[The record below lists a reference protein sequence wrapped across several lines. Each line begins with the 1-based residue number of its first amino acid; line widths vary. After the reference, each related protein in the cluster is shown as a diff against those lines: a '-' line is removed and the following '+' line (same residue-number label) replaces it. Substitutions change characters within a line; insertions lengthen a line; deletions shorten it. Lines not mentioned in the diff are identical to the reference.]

1 MDLGASLS
9 HSLSHLTDLSNGCFT
24 VFLGSDF
31 LHLSQRKEQGIL
43 LRSLHGSAPPVLNV
57 QRWRAT
63 MYDTLIMTDRCDR
76 CDRGWSGWTHVW
88 CSMTLRLSKLT
99 LAVLH
104 VQTVASECVGCPGW
118 PNSAQLRFTSIS
130 CRNAGSLESGNTS
143 ARSDSPWVPKL
154 KDSSLA

>member
-1 MDLGASLS
+1 MLDAKPLMDLGASLS

-88 CSMTLRLSKLT
+88 CFYDSTTFKADLSCITCANRSLRMCRMSWLT
-99 LAVLH
+99 QLCTTPFHFDL
-104 VQTVASECVGCPGW
+104 VQK
-118 PNSAQLRFTSIS
+118 R
-130 CRNAGSLESGNTS
+130 RK
-143 ARSDSPWVPKL
+143 PWKWEH
-154 KDSSLA
+154 KRA